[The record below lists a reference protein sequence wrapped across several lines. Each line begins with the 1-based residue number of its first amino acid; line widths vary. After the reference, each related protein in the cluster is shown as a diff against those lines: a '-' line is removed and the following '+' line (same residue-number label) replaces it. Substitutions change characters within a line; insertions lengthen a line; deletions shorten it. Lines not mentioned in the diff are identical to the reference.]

1 MGSGE
6 PEAQH
11 QKWERGR
18 WLIGLAHLSEGRL
31 GGGAGQAEGNLNSGR
46 PRGGERLAPA
56 SLHLPSK
63 HDFWHYQFCELN
75 RSKRPRIL

>member
-1 MGSGE
+1 M
-6 PEAQH
+6 ALLTFL
-11 QKWERGR
+11 RVV
-18 WLIGLAHLSEGRL
+18 L